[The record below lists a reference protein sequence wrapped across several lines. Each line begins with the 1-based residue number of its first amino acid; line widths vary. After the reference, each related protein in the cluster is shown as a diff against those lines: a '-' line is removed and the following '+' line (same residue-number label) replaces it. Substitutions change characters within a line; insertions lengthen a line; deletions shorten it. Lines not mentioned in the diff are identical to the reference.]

1 MQEMLKPT
9 MSLKA
14 TKIDDTCALITDGR
28 FSGATAG
35 LSIGHVSPEAAAG
48 GALGL
53 VRDGDRIAIDIPGRS
68 IGVLLSDADLAA
80 RRVEMEASG
89 APWQPAAQRPRVIS
103 AALRVYAAFAESA
116 DKGGFRRVP

>member
-1 MQEMLKPT
+1 MLKPT

-14 TKIDDTCALITDGR
+14 TKVDDTCALITDGR

-48 GALGL
+48 GAIGL
-53 VRDGDRIAIDIPGRS
+53 IREGDRIAIDIPARS
-68 IGVLLSDADLAA
+68 IVVLVSDAEMEA
-80 RRVEMEASG
+80 RRSEMEASD
-89 APWQPAAQRPRVIS
+89 APWHPGDRPREVS